1 MSGRS
6 GVLALV
12 AALICALVAGNQF
25 AVENLAIDDKAG
37 RIIGNGVGLV
47 QWNLYDLRD
56 DFLTSAIAGLAT
68 FLVVVTVLGTIAGGA
83 RKPAALVGGWGAA
96 IGAGMASG
104 VVRVLVLDFPGSFED
119 KLISGLGNGAVGALP
134 FAWLIAI
141 AVAIGART
149 GTPTGAGAG
158 TPPPGPASSEQTPP
172 QPVWQAP
179 AQAQSVPVVQP
190 APTSTDPT
198 TAQPG
203 AAPAPYDPT
212 QVQPPSGPTPYDP
225 TQAQPPAGPARGP
238 EPGPSAGGFTIGPP
252 PERRS

>member
-6 GVLALV
+6 GALALA

-47 QWNLYDLRD
+47 QWNFYDLRD

-104 VVRVLVLDFPGSFED
+104 VVRAFVLGFPGSFED
-119 KLISGLGNGAVGALP
+119 KLISGLGNGAVSALP

-149 GTPTGAGAG
+149 GTRSFAGTGAP
-158 TPPPGPASSEQTPP
+158 PPPGPVSGDQPTP
-172 QPVWQAP
+172 QPWQAP
-179 AQAQSVPVVQP
+179 AQPAPAFQSAPAHGDPTTVQP
-190 APTSTDPT
+190 AS
-198 TAQPG
+198 
-203 AAPAPYDPT
+203 APAPYDPT
-212 QVQPPSGPTPYDP
+212 QVQPPAAPAPHDP
-225 TQAQPPAGPARGP
+225 TQAQPAAEPAHGPDAGPSG
-238 EPGPSAGGFTIGPP
+238 GGFTIGPP